1 MNPEHIIFVFIS
13 KARKRLI
20 FFYKEIEGEIMEFL
34 LSILFETEW
43 GVIVVGSLLLIAL
56 IIQIFK
62 KSDN

>member
-1 MNPEHIIFVFIS
+1 
-13 KARKRLI
+13 
-20 FFYKEIEGEIMEFL
+20 MEFL
-34 LSILFETEW
+34 ISILFETEW